1 MSYNWIGVQPLTNPI
16 QTNSNDVILSGHGA
30 FAFNGMTIV
39 PTGVELWL
47 LAPPAAS
54 IADSLGQALE
64 NRTMINYLGIIN
76 PGSNNVIPTQPFI
89 YKAGMSVPN
98 YTLYPPNG
106 IKITPGG
113 PHIICVLGAQQ
124 NLSNLWP
131 NVMPFVKPGQSIRVF
146 WAACT
151 AVAGAKNQIVI
162 YQ

>member
-1 MSYNWIGVQPLTNPI
+1 MSYNWNGVQPLSNPI
-16 QTNSNDVILSGHGA
+16 QTNGNDVILSGHGA
-30 FAFNGMTIV
+30 FNFNGMTIV
-39 PTGVELWL
+39 PQGIEFWS

-76 PGSNNVIPTQPFI
+76 SGNNTVMTTQPFI

-98 YTLYPPNG
+98 YTLYPPDG
-106 IKITPGG
+106 LKIAPGG
-113 PHIICVLGAQQ
+113 PHIIGVASQQ
-124 NLSNLWP
+124 SLNNLWA
-131 NVMPFVKPGQSIRVF
+131 NVQPFVKPGQTIRVF

-151 AVAGAKNQIVI
+151 AVAGAKNQVVI